1 MSIEEDL
8 RKFISA
14 QIVPRGEPR
23 PLGLDQPLI
32 SSGDVDSIG
41 LLQILGFIDQK
52 FGVDLM
58 SSGTPRDFETIM
70 GMAAAIRRVRG
81 EH

>member
-8 RKFISA
+8 RKFITDRV
-14 QIVPRGEPR
+14 VPRGDPR

-32 SSGDVDSIG
+32 SSGEVDSIG

-70 GMAAAIRRVRG
+70 GMAAAIRRARG